1 MRPVMQ
7 TPWSIILAAGKGRRL
22 SSVTGGVPK
31 QFWSPDGRRTLLG
44 ETAER
49 IAPLTSPE
57 RTLTVIDQS
66 HRPYAE
72 EIRQEAPIGRVLS
85 QFMDRGTAAGV
96 LLGLSEVADLDAIV
110 VLTPSDHGVAR
121 PSIFRRAIRQAIA
134 EIHERRAAIVL
145 FGAPATSPIG
155 DYGWIVPHL
164 DGDIGRTRLSR
175 VASFVEKPSA
185 DVARLLLAQGGAWNT
200 MVMVARVGAL
210 LDRYDE
216 HLPSLT
222 RVFHEARQLAG
233 TERPAFLNA
242 KYPTLPHADFSRDVL
257 GQTVALH
264 CAIWPTTIGW
274 TDLGT
279 PERLERW
286 LAVRDARRSSQPAG
300 VGEGHL
306 VGACLAVAR

>member
-1 MRPVMQ
+1 MQ

-31 QFWSPDGRRTLLG
+31 QFWSPDGRRTLLE
-44 ETAER
+44 ETAGR
-49 IAPLTSPE
+49 IAPLTSPD

-72 EIRQEAPIGRVLS
+72 GIRQKAPIGRVLS
-85 QFMDRGTAAGV
+85 QPLDRGTATGV

-121 PSIFRRAIRQAIA
+121 PSIFRRAIRRAIA
-134 EIHERRAAIVL
+134 EIQERRAAIVL
-145 FGAPATSPIG
+145 FGAAATSPIG
-155 DYGWIVPHL
+155 DYGWIVPHP
-164 DGDIGRTRLSR
+164 DPDCTTRLSR

-200 MVMVARVGAL
+200 MVMVARVSAL
-210 LDRYDE
+210 LDRFDE
-216 HLPSLT
+216 RLPSLT
-222 RVFHEARQLAG
+222 RVFHEARHMAS
-233 TERPAFLNA
+233 TERPAFLSA
-242 KYPTLPHADFSRDVL
+242 EYPTLPHADFSRDVL
-257 GQTVALH
+257 GQTPALH

-279 PERLERW
+279 PERLQRW
-286 LAVRDARRSSQPAG
+286 LAVRDARRSSQSAG
-300 VGEGHL
+300 AGAGHL
-306 VGACLAVAR
+306 VGACLAAAHR